1 MADRARRRRSMRRS
15 SWSKAQA
22 KPRFDRAMTDSAESA
37 PCVVVGYDG
46 SEPSREAVRYA
57 MRRAG
62 ASGRVVLV
70 YAFELPPS
78 FFGTPYYEHHLEQHE
93 LHGRAVL
100 DELLRSDDPEF
111 AGVSFEDELIGGAA
125 AEKLVEV
132 AQVHNADEIAVGSH
146 GHGGLRAMIGS
157 VAHGLLHLAD
167 RPVVVIPRSYVE
179 ARREQPA

>member
-1 MADRARRRRSMRRS
+1 
-15 SWSKAQA
+15 
-22 KPRFDRAMTDSAESA
+22 MTDSAESA

-62 ASGRVVLV
+62 PSGRIVLV

-78 FFGTPYYEHHLEQHE
+78 FLGTPYYEHHLEQHE

-100 DELLRSDDPEF
+100 DELLRSHEPEF
-111 AGVSFEDELIGGAA
+111 AGASFEDELVGGSA
-125 AEKLVEV
+125 AEKLVEG
-132 AQVHNADEIAVGSH
+132 AQVHDADEIAVGSH

-157 VAHGLLHLAD
+157 VAQRLLHLAD
-167 RPVVVIPRSYVE
+167 RPVVVIPRPYVE
-179 ARREQPA
+179 ARRGQPA

>member
-1 MADRARRRRSMRRS
+1 
-15 SWSKAQA
+15 
-22 KPRFDRAMTDSAESA
+22 MTDSAESA

-62 ASGRVVLV
+62 TSGRIVLV

-78 FFGTPYYEHHLEQHE
+78 FLGTPYYEHHLEQHE

-100 DELLRSDDPEF
+100 DEILRSDKPEF
-111 AGVSFEDELIGGAA
+111 AGVSFEDELVGGAPD
-125 AEKLVEV
+125 EKLVEV
-132 AQVHNADEIAVGSH
+132 AKVHNADEIAVGSH
-146 GHGGLRAMIGS
+146 GHGRLRARIGS

-167 RPVVVIPRSYVE
+167 RPVVVIPRGYVE
-179 ARREQPA
+179 ARRGQAA

>member
-1 MADRARRRRSMRRS
+1 
-15 SWSKAQA
+15 
-22 KPRFDRAMTDSAESA
+22 MTDSAESA
-37 PCVVVGYDG
+37 HRVVVGYDG

-62 ASGRVVLV
+62 PSGRIVLV

-78 FFGTPYYEHHLEQHE
+78 FLGTPYYEHHLEQHQR
-93 LHGRAVL
+93 HGRAVL
-100 DELLRSDDPEF
+100 DEIRRSDDPEF
-111 AGVSFEDELIGGAA
+111 AGVPFEDELIGGAP

-167 RPVVVIPRSYVE
+167 RPVVVIPRPYVE
-179 ARREQPA
+179 ARHGQPA